1 MPDPWGGLA
10 ERALDVAVGAIGA
23 EGRLVGEEMAVY
35 APPVLVREFA
45 FTSRTLF

>member
-10 ERALDVAVGAIGA
+10 ERALDVAVGA